1 MPTTDQQQEL
11 TRSLHRSHGS
21 YELAL
26 APVLMALIGLWLDKT
41 FDTLPIFTIVLA
53 VVVGGT
59 PLGAPLIGWVA
70 VTFGPRWSMAAGAA
84 SGIIAAL
91 IGAYYL
97 VKHRSLRVHR
107 EAWRVR
113 YTVGPPRASVSTD
126 GQEGAVAA

>member
-53 VVVGGT
+53 VVGV
-59 PLGAPLIGWVA
+59 LGSTVKVIYVYKAQMAEETADAPWNRSVA
-70 VTFGPRWSMAAGAA
+70 EAAG
-84 SGIIAAL
+84 
-91 IGAYYL
+91 
-97 VKHRSLRVHR
+97 R
-107 EAWRVR
+107 
-113 YTVGPPRASVSTD
+113 
-126 GQEGAVAA
+126 

>member
-53 VVVGGT
+53 VVGV
-59 PLGAPLIGWVA
+59 LGSTVKVIYVYKAQMAEEAADAPWNRTVA
-70 VTFGPRWSMAAGAA
+70 EAAG
-84 SGIIAAL
+84 
-91 IGAYYL
+91 
-97 VKHRSLRVHR
+97 
-107 EAWRVR
+107 
-113 YTVGPPRASVSTD
+113 
-126 GQEGAVAA
+126 Q